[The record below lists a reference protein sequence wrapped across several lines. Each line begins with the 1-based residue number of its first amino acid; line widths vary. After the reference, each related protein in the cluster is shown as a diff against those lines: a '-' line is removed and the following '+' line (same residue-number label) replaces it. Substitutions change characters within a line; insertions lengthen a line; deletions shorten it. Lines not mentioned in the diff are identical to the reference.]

1 VAFGEN
7 MGDKVVYFCRH
18 GESAHNIDPVAL
30 GTPDNPLTPRGIE
43 QASAALRS
51 CLRSIVE
58 TEVAAGGGLFDA
70 VVTSPMTRAIETC
83 LYSTD
88 GLLGSGVSPRVEP
101 LCTERGS
108 SVCDRGSARTT
119 LEARFPALD
128 FAALG
133 TADVWWDEDEERFG
147 PDSDD
152 RDYLKHGRLVSAR
165 ALALA
170 GWLDRLAAKRVLV
183 FGHAGIFRALLCRNF
198 RNCEVAMYHW
208 PPKGFPPG
216 SPVQSW
222 DGAATSRL

>member
-1 VAFGEN
+1 

-88 GLLGSGVSPRVEP
+88 GLLGPGVSPRVEP

-170 GWLDRLAAKRVLV
+170 GWLDRLAAKRVVV
-183 FGHAGIFRALLCRNF
+183 FGHAGMSTRRRAQYVRPARMRTDRF
-198 RNCEVAMYHW
+198 
-208 PPKGFPPG
+208 
-216 SPVQSW
+216 Q
-222 DGAATSRL
+222 